1 MVSYTL
7 KGFVDMLMVGHL
19 GMEALAGVGL
29 AGILAWNLTAFPWGA
44 LRGQRPLVSQ
54 YLGAGDRAAALSFGI
69 HAFYFALGASAF
81 FFMFAGQ
88 LGDLARRLGESS
100 NISLDSAIMAG
111 EYLMLRM
118 LWSAPMLLAMAVAE
132 YLRSTERPRIPM
144 AADLLAHPLNVAFN
158 YVLIFGKF
166 GAPAMGVRGA
176 AIGTGLADLCAMLV
190 MFWLARP
197 KRGQWAEISGEH
209 PLRFRW
215 ARMKRVFETGWTGG
229 FQFTLEG
236 GSFALITYFV
246 SFLGTA
252 SLAIHQAAIQLVHM
266 SILPAVAIADGGSV
280 LIGKYVGE
288 LRWDE
293 VRKTVRSVL
302 ELVLPFMC
310 LMGVIFVVWGEYLM
324 GLFLKD
330 GDLVEQAKALAMGGS
345 VAIAVAIWQFGDAF
359 QVTYRFCLRATGD
372 HKWVMWC
379 GILVSWILNVP
390 IIAGVVFWLN
400 GDVFHAWL
408 AFTGEIYIGAWIFH
422 RRWRSGVW
430 KEKRLVSANESE

>member
-1 MVSYTL
+1 MSAQSPIDGSKTAVLRVAWPIGVSMVSYTL

-176 AIGTGLADLCAMLV
+176 AIGTGRPLRHARYVLAGTPQARSVGGNLGRTPSALSLGSHEAGLRNRLDGWLSIHPRRRLLCAHHLFRQLSRDGLSRDSPSRNPV
-190 MFWLARP
+190 GAYVHSAGRSHCRWRVGINWEIRWRASLGRSPQNRTQRP
-197 KRGQWAEISGEH
+197 R
-209 PLRFRW
+209 
-215 ARMKRVFETGWTGG
+215 TC
-229 FQFTLEG
+229 
-236 GSFALITYFV
+236 FALYVLDGRNIRG
-246 SFLGTA
+246 LG
-252 SLAIHQAAIQLVHM
+252 
-266 SILPAVAIADGGSV
+266 
-280 LIGKYVGE
+280 
-288 LRWDE
+288 
-293 VRKTVRSVL
+293 
-302 ELVLPFMC
+302 
-310 LMGVIFVVWGEYLM
+310 
-324 GLFLKD
+324 
-330 GDLVEQAKALAMGGS
+330 
-345 VAIAVAIWQFGDAF
+345 
-359 QVTYRFCLRATGD
+359 
-372 HKWVMWC
+372 
-379 GILVSWILNVP
+379 
-390 IIAGVVFWLN
+390 
-400 GDVFHAWL
+400 
-408 AFTGEIYIGAWIFH
+408 
-422 RRWRSGVW
+422 
-430 KEKRLVSANESE
+430 